1 MSTDRVPTASDSS
14 PRGDGSALLDG
25 LNDAQLAAVTSTAA
39 PLCILA
45 GAGSGKTRVLTRRIA
60 HRSVTGDIDPRKVLA
75 LTFTRKAAGELTQR
89 LRALGLRDSV
99 AAGTFHS
106 VAYAQLRSFW
116 TDRDIRPPA
125 LLDRKVGFVA
135 RLLTP
140 AERKGDRGTEA
151 LDIVGEIEWAKARM
165 IDPDGYVAATRSARR
180 EPAIDVQTVARVY
193 QRYEEAKHHKRMVD
207 FDDLLAVCHRHLVN
221 DEPFAQAQRWRFRHL
236 FVDEFQDVNP
246 RQQALLDAWL
256 GDRLDLCVVGDPN
269 QAIYAWNGAEPRL
282 LEAFAERYP
291 TAETIRL
298 TANYRSSPQI
308 LTVANTVLGRAA
320 RGAGV
325 LTPNRSDGP
334 VPTVLAH
341 PHAAAEA
348 KAIARAVRDCHRP
361 GGRWSD
367 QAILV
372 RTNAQTG
379 LIEEA
384 MHDAGIP
391 FRVKGGSGLLEQPDI
406 KKVLRDLASGPSP
419 GSGGSRGS
427 SRSSSFG
434 TLLADLD
441 QTAAGLDDDRR
452 ANLLELVR
460 LGHDYAAIDPMPTAG
475 GFVSWLNDTAR
486 SDQPDR
492 RGDAVE
498 VATFHASKGL
508 EWPVVH
514 LAGLEDGYAPIGHA
528 KTAAAIAEEKRLFYV
543 AVTRAERELR
553 CTWAEKR
560 TFGSREMLREPSP
573 YLDLVLDA
581 CDLLDGRTGAG
592 TEGAPLAAA
601 SRRTEARRDSSS
613 NRATS
618 TSRRKP
624 TTPGAADGTRRT
636 RPTRP
641 SRPTRPRRTDVT
653 TARTLSGRPLDE
665 AGQHVLVALKKWRRD
680 KARAASVAPFVI
692 FHDRTLEAIA
702 AARPTTPSELLS
714 IDGMGEV
721 KVNRY
726 GEDLLQLVAAAG

>member
-1 MSTDRVPTASDSS
+1 MSTDRPATSTSTTAASDS
-14 PRGDGSALLDG
+14 SALLDG
-25 LNDAQLAAVTSTAA
+25 LNEGQRAAVTSTAA

-60 HRSVTGDIDPRKVLA
+60 HRSAAGAIDPRKVLA

-116 TDRDIRPPA
+116 ADRGILPPT

-135 RLLTP
+135 RLLTS
-140 AERKGDRGTEA
+140 AERNGERGTEA

-165 IDPDGYVAATRSARR
+165 ITPDGYAAAVTAARR
-180 EPAIDVQTVARVY
+180 EPTIDARTVARVY
-193 QRYEEAKHHKRMVD
+193 ERYEEAKRQKRMVD

-221 DEPFAQAQRWRFRHL
+221 DERFALAQRWRFQHL

-282 LEAFAERYP
+282 LESFADRYP
-291 TAETIRL
+291 SAEVVRL
-298 TANYRSSPQI
+298 TENYRSTPQI

-320 RGAGV
+320 RGAGA

-341 PHAAAEA
+341 PNAAAEA
-348 KAIARAVRDCHRP
+348 KAIARSVRDHHRP
-361 GGRWSD
+361 GGRWAE

-384 MHDAGIP
+384 LHDAGIP
-391 FRVKGGSGLLEQPDI
+391 FRVKGGGGLLEQPDI
-406 KKVLRDLASGPSP
+406 KKVIRDLTSGAATS
-419 GSGGSRGS
+419 GS
-427 SRSSSFG
+427 SGFG
-434 TLLADLD
+434 TVLADLD
-441 QTAAGLDDDRR
+441 LAAAGLDDERK

-460 LGHDYAAIDPMPTAG
+460 LGHDYSAIDPMPTPL
-475 GFVSWLNDTAR
+475 GFVNWLNDTAR

-528 KTAAAIAEEKRLFYV
+528 KTSAAIAEEKRLFYV

-560 TFGSREMLREPSP
+560 TFGTREMFREPSP

-581 CDLLDGRTGAG
+581 CERLDGRGSRDTTLFAAAPRRAEPRRRAAG
-592 TEGAPLAAA
+592 TKGDTAPGRPAAT
-601 SRRTEARRDSSS
+601 SGVTEQRPARRV
-613 NRATS
+613 
-618 TSRRKP
+618 
-624 TTPGAADGTRRT
+624 
-636 RPTRP
+636 
-641 SRPTRPRRTDVT
+641 RPRRTDVT
-653 TARTLSGRPLDE
+653 TAKTMSGRPLDE
-665 AGQHVLVALKKWRRD
+665 AGQQVLIALKRWRRD
-680 KARAASVAPFVI
+680 KAKAAAVAPFVI
-692 FHDRTLEAIA
+692 FQDRTLEAIA
-702 AARPTTPSELLS
+702 AARPTNRIELLT
-714 IDGMGEV
+714 IDGLGEV
-721 KVNRY
+721 KVCRY
-726 GEDLLQLVAAAG
+726 GDDLLELVASAT